1 MTTYKPIT
9 NQLQAIGALIRIRR
23 IDGGPWL
30 PVPLLALAGDW
41 VQVDDGA
48 GPLWVMLNHVNRLDW
63 GILATFERLREAR
76 N

>member
-1 MTTYKPIT
+1 MTTYRIT
-9 NQLQAIGALIRIRR
+9 QPDPPAAALIRIRR
-23 IDGGPWL
+23 IEGGPWL

-48 GPLWVMLNHVNRLDW
+48 GPLWVMVDHVHRGDW
-63 GILATFERLREAR
+63 GILDTFERLSQSA